1 MVMTLFRIFTIISCL
16 FLILVL
22 FNKESI
28 MADGLRGLWENIKSR
43 LPDMQSLYRE
53 SNKRSWSDNKE
64 ISSLLKDRP
73 ILARII
79 QTESSNNPDAV
90 SPKGAAGLMQVM
102 PDTGMQPGF
111 GVTETLVD
119 KDKQGNIIRDDR
131 LDPVKN
137 VKFGAQYFDGLTK
150 AFGNERNA
158 LIAYNWGA
166 GNTRKWLKD
175 GGDLNKLPKETQ
187 VYLRKILGE
196 ESLMVE
202 PMTMASLQDEPIA
215 LSNKGGMVYR
225 NYHKYKPRAI

>member
-79 QTESSNNPDAV
+79 
-90 SPKGAAGLMQVM
+90 
-102 PDTGMQPGF
+102 
-111 GVTETLVD
+111 
-119 KDKQGNIIRDDR
+119 
-131 LDPVKN
+131 
-137 VKFGAQYFDGLTK
+137 
-150 AFGNERNA
+150 
-158 LIAYNWGA
+158 
-166 GNTRKWLKD
+166 
-175 GGDLNKLPKETQ
+175 
-187 VYLRKILGE
+187 
-196 ESLMVE
+196 
-202 PMTMASLQDEPIA
+202 
-215 LSNKGGMVYR
+215 
-225 NYHKYKPRAI
+225 

>member
-1 MVMTLFRIFTIISCL
+1 
-16 FLILVL
+16 
-22 FNKESI
+22 
-28 MADGLRGLWENIKSR
+28 MADGLAGIFERIKNR
-43 LPDMQSLYRE
+43 LPDIQMLYRE
-53 SNKRSWSDNKE
+53 RNKKSWKDNKE

-73 ILARII
+73 ILSRII

-90 SPKGAAGLMQVM
+90 SPKGAAGLMQIM
-102 PDTGMQPGF
+102 PNTGMQPGF

-150 AFGNERNA
+150 AFGNERDA

-187 VYLRKILGE
+187 GYIRKILGE

-202 PMTMASLQDEPIA
+202 PMTMASLEDDTMTMAKQ
-215 LSNKGGMVYR
+215 GGMVYR
-225 NYHKYKPRAI
+225 NYHDYKPRNI